1 MIGSHDEKGRSMMPR
16 AVDGKMQRHATVAG
30 NAGRWGPSAEA
41 VRRPGAYARRGRLAL
56 SRRGSGK
63 QCLTPVGR
71 QDRTGTSTPTAA
83 GCARD
88 IQVSMPSGLESG
100 ERQMVRWQRP
110 AFSLAEMMIALAI
123 LAMGLLVIGIAL
135 PVGAKFQSE
144 SINLATADAA
154 ADYAESVIRGRMCIP
169 RDLYE
174 GGELVAFSPIFV
186 PRDDGEGG
194 GFGSGGDR
202 GLFDPTYEP
211 LIKVRALWTQNAVAT
226 PGGTFGYHD
235 QGNTF
240 YVGPLAPVLPEARVD
255 WWITNM
261 AGFGQPGPKESGARQ
276 FYQSSPWI
284 WWSLPSV
291 AMVYPPVEPDTRRLA
306 TNYFDAFQD
315 SGMYTRR
322 PVTDTGSG
330 VVGAETLKALDR
342 RVNWTAFYR
351 RVSYRT
357 GSDPTYYEFIIV
369 VTRRPSARHQFPV
382 QDVTASAA
390 LGAKSSSGSQGSQIP
405 DAMPGVGSGAPMPW
419 LVTFN
424 SLPAPPNGFDAQGNP
439 LGSGNT
445 PLSIGTAPAFM
456 RFTINP
462 NYSALFPEGGIF
474 IPARNDDY
482 EDAEIVIPENYLVK
496 FGPIS
501 PTVLP
506 IYEVAERPDD
516 QTVLVQYNGY
526 YPMRGDRTPLSASS
540 AGLWPVWVI
549 PPAFEERDSD
559 GDPLL
564 EDKSPV
570 LKVHR
575 FFINLPEIE

>member
-1 MIGSHDEKGRSMMPR
+1 
-16 AVDGKMQRHATVAG
+16 
-30 NAGRWGPSAEA
+30 
-41 VRRPGAYARRGRLAL
+41 
-56 SRRGSGK
+56 
-63 QCLTPVGR
+63 
-71 QDRTGTSTPTAA
+71 
-83 GCARD
+83 
-88 IQVSMPSGLESG
+88 
-100 ERQMVRWQRP
+100 MVRWQRP

-186 PRDDGEGG
+186 PRKDQ
-194 GFGSGGDR
+194 GGD
-202 GLFDPTYEP
+202 GSSPSSLGQFDRSYEP
-211 LIKVRALWTQNAVAT
+211 VIKVRALWTQNAVAT
-226 PGGTFGYHD
+226 PGNEYGFHD

-240 YVGPLAPVLPEARVD
+240 SPGNILSPVLPEIRVD
-255 WWITNM
+255 TWLRNTYGEGAFPAI
-261 AGFGQPGPKESGARQ
+261 KETGAFQ
-276 FYQSSPWI
+276 VHNDSPYTPWM

-291 AMVYPPVEPDTRRLA
+291 AMVYPPVEPDTRRLTA
-306 TNYFDAFQD
+306 NYFDTYQN
-315 SGMYTRR
+315 SGMYARR

-330 VVGAETLKALDR
+330 ILGAETLKALDR
-342 RVNWTAFYR
+342 RINWTAFYR
-351 RVSYRT
+351 RVSYRA

-390 LGAKSSSGSQGSQIP
+390 LGAKSSSGSQGSQVP
-405 DAMPGVGSGAPMPW
+405 DAVDDVGSGAPMPW

-462 NYSALFPEGGIF
+462 NHSALFPEGGIF